1 MNHIQVR
8 TKERVYQVTVGENI
22 LPSLANELKSTLPD
36 CKKLFF
42 IVDSS
47 VFNLHFEKV
56 KKVIEYAF
64 EYEYIV
70 VPSGEKSKS
79 FASYETCITAA
90 LKAKLNR
97 KSAIISFGGGMVGDL
112 GGFVAATFM
121 RGIPFVQLPTTLL
134 AHDSSV
140 GGKVAINHPLGKNM
154 IGCFYQPSLVFYEL
168 NFLRTLP
175 DKEWR
180 SGYAELL
187 KHAYLSDAKF
197 VEQLYQE
204 MTGIEA
210 LKNNSNLSNYIKQG
224 IEVKKCV
231 VEEDEKESGLRACLN
246 LGHTLAH
253 ALETI
258 EDYTG
263 IAHGEA
269 VGIGLLFIIEESIK
283 YGLQGVSTERLYKHL
298 LDLGYSYN
306 RQKMSGK
313 VLSEIM
319 LGDKKNETEKIRLV
333 LLTEIGKPY
342 CKEFS
347 RDEVSE
353 MVDTFI
359 AKYQF

>member
-1 MNHIQVR
+1 MNYIQVH
-8 TKERVYQVTVGENI
+8 TQERYYKVIVGEGI
-22 LPSLANELKSTLPD
+22 LPNLANELKRALPN

-42 IVDSS
+42 IVDSA

-56 KKVIEYAF
+56 KKVVEYAF

-70 VPSGEKSKS
+70 IPSGEKSKS
-79 FASYETCITAA
+79 FASYETCLTAA

-154 IGCFYQPSLVFYEL
+154 IGCFYQPNLVFYEL
-168 NFLRTLP
+168 EFLNSMP

-197 VEQLYQE
+197 VEQLYKE
-204 MTGIEA
+204 ITSIDA
-210 LKNNSNLSNYIKQG
+210 LKNHPNLSNYIKQG

-258 EDYTG
+258 EDYVG
-263 IAHGEA
+263 ISHGEA
-269 VGIGLLFIIEESIK
+269 VGVGLLFIVEQSVK
-283 YGLQGVSTERLYKHL
+283 YGLQDVCTEKLYNHL
-298 LDLGYSYN
+298 TALGYTYN
-306 RQKMSGK
+306 RNKMNGK
-313 VLSEIM
+313 LLSEIM
-319 LGDKKNETEKIRLV
+319 LGDKKNENEKIRLV

-342 CKEFS
+342 FKEFS
-347 RDEVSE
+347 RDEISE
-353 MVDTFI
+353 MIDAFI
-359 AKYQF
+359 EKYQF